1 MGRCIIYKRYLE
13 EDLKFEALFTKYIKQ
28 MSEKTLIRVAQNG
41 IVYWIDNLTGNCY
54 TYSESPVFI
63 GTLVKDPF
71 EPKTLHIQLLP
82 NWKEIMDAEMAK
94 I

>member
-1 MGRCIIYKRYLE
+1 
-13 EDLKFEALFTKYIKQ
+13 
-28 MSEKTLIRVAQNG
+28 
-41 IVYWIDNLTGNCY
+41 
-54 TYSESPVFI
+54 
-63 GTLVKDPF
+63 VKDPF